1 MSRPLP
7 DSEAYEIQERRR
19 TARRIGRAL
28 GWLALLLVAGGVFYV
43 LAGGPLPAWMEAL

>member
-7 DSEAYEIQERRR
+7 DSEAYEHERRRR
-19 TARRIGRAL
+19 TARRTRRAV
-28 GWLALLLVAGGVFYV
+28 GWLTLLLLAAGVVYV